1 MKTLN
6 ATLLILLITVTPL
19 GVAAADLAEADE
31 RIAPDNITSIL
42 PKSHKQRPTELDPSA
57 PVASALDLSLFGII
71 SLGVLGLFWIRRHTS
86 EL

>member
-1 MKTLN
+1 MKILVT
-6 ATLLILLITVTPL
+6 TVLLLLLAVTPSS
-19 GVAAADLAEADE
+19 GDEGVVAAEE
-31 RIAPDNITSIL
+31 RTGSENTSNIL
-42 PKSHKQRPTELDPSA
+42 PISENHRSTEIDTNA